1 MSKQDLKTIVQT
13 AAQEQKPTI
22 LTGGN
27 GMTHR
32 LNRDV
37 FLVIQDGI
45 AQLLDFNRGQFYG
58 LDPIATLM
66 VSLVLEHSPEE
77 AVAQISRAYDVAFD
91 DVQRDLTGLLQ
102 NLKRKKLLVSTD
114 KQPNPSLQW
123 IRPWVDRVSRLLGTA
138 CLLPFKAV
146 SSMLENLLNNQPRGT
161 SRFFVAPS
169 RRTVDLL
176 LSLSW
181 IGFRLLGWS
190 RTLSWWQCWHHP
202 IDAPEASVRE
212 EVIQTV
218 DRVVRSSA
226 ARKLFLPIA
235 CKERALVG
243 YHLLR
248 AFYGLPASLVVG
260 IERNPFQLHAWVE
273 CDGLVVTD
281 DPAHCQP
288 FTPVVRYS

>member
-123 IRPWVDRVSRLLGTA
+123 IRPWVDRVSRLLGT
-138 CLLPFKAV
+138 
-146 SSMLENLLNNQPRGT
+146 

-190 RTLSWWQCWHHP
+190 RTLSWWQRWHHP